1 MKSTIKIFL
10 VDDIEH
16 NNYSIKSY
24 FRRQYEIE
32 FTNSGTV
39 ALDLMQKST
48 FDIIISDQKMPNMN
62 GLEFLEKSMEIQPDA
77 LRILIT
83 AHADNIVLKDAINLA
98 KIFKFIPKPFENSEL
113 ETAVGT
119 AVNIVNV
126 KREMTENI
134 QNLLSKITLLSVENE
149 ALKLE
154 IMALKN
160 LSQ

>member
-1 MKSTIKIFL
+1 MKSNIKILL

-48 FDIIISDQKMPNMN
+48 FDIIISDQKMPIMN
-62 GLEFLEKSMEIQPDA
+62 GLKFLEKSMEIQPDA
-77 LRILIT
+77 VRILIS

-126 KREMTENI
+126 KREMSENI

>member
-1 MKSTIKIFL
+1 MKSTIKILL

-48 FDIIISDQKMPNMN
+48 FDIIISDQKMPIMN

-77 LRILIT
+77 LRILIS

>member
-1 MKSTIKIFL
+1 MKSNIKILL

-48 FDIIISDQKMPNMN
+48 FDIIISDQKMPIMN
-62 GLEFLEKSMEIQPDA
+62 GLKFLEKSIEIQPDA
-77 LRILIT
+77 VRILIS

-126 KREMTENI
+126 KREMSENI

>member
-1 MKSTIKIFL
+1 
-10 VDDIEH
+10 
-16 NNYSIKSY
+16 
-24 FRRQYEIE
+24 
-32 FTNSGTV
+32 
-39 ALDLMQKST
+39 
-48 FDIIISDQKMPNMN
+48 
-62 GLEFLEKSMEIQPDA
+62 MEIQPDA
-77 LRILIT
+77 LRILIS
-83 AHADNIVLKDAINLA
+83 AHADNVVLKDAINLA

-126 KREMTENI
+126 KREMSENI

>member
-1 MKSTIKIFL
+1 MKSNIKILL

-48 FDIIISDQKMPNMN
+48 FDIIISDQKMPIMN
-62 GLEFLEKSMEIQPDA
+62 GLKFLEKSMEIQPDA
-77 LRILIT
+77 LRILIS
-83 AHADNIVLKDAINLA
+83 AHADNVVLKDAINLA

-126 KREMTENI
+126 KREMSENI